1 MNPTR
6 ARVLGVGIIN
16 QPARRRVG
24 GLGQGHVGGANT
36 CAARFQDINTLLY
49 SIIPHLSGGQIVGL
63 GPRFA
68 PLTSIM

>member
-16 QPARRRVG
+16 QPARRRFG

-36 CAARFQDINTLLY
+36 CAARLQALSVTISLHLY
-49 SIIPHLSGGQIVGL
+49 YTTNIRNV
-63 GPRFA
+63 FA
-68 PLTSIM
+68 VDRVLFRRCN